1 MVTAVTVTVRQ
12 THKLILCKLYT
23 FYAKVIYFWS
33 ITHIL
38 IKTSHCARY
47 GVLNLRLVAVSQ
59 VDYGYSCNHV
69 TATRQFGT
77 TCVNKT

>member
-47 GVLNLRLVAVSQ
+47 GVFGVLCGGTMGEARGASSRLLPRYLKAFQ
-59 VDYGYSCNHV
+59 AIWG
-69 TATRQFGT
+69 
-77 TCVNKT
+77 

>member
-33 ITHIL
+33 INHIL
-38 IKTSHCARY
+38 ISDYASHHASYLCVLAIQESIKAFVIDSWI
-47 GVLNLRLVAVSQ
+47 GVSNSFANSIISL
-59 VDYGYSCNHV
+59 
-69 TATRQFGT
+69 
-77 TCVNKT
+77 